1 MDQSVAADDYKAS
14 GYGAIEVGFGQRPA
28 ILVIDFQSSH
38 VSPEFPFG
46 GRPLAVRALENT
58 LALMAKARELDI
70 PVAACYTAYTSEK
83 DVPYWKIET
92 VRRNYF
98 HGDAT
103 TILDQRVAEAG
114 CDLIVCKSGPSMFY
128 ETTIQ
133 PFLTKQRVDTVILTG
148 VNTSGCI
155 RATAIDSFQRGYRT
169 IVPEDCVGDVEEG
182 PHIANLRDIERRYVD
197 VVDRKRVETYFDVL
211 RTRNDRT

>member
-1 MDQSVAADDYKAS
+1 MSDPAVRDDYKAS
-14 GYGAIEVGFGQRPA
+14 GYGAIEVGFGHRPA
-28 ILVIDFQSSH
+28 ILVIDFQSAH
-38 VSPEFPFG
+38 VSPEHPFG
-46 GRPLAVRALENT
+46 GRPLALRALENT
-58 LALMAKARELDI
+58 LALMAKAREHDI

-98 HGDAT
+98 HGAPT
-103 TILDQRVAEAG
+103 TVLDPRVEEAG
-114 CDLIVCKSGPSMFY
+114 CDLVVCKSGPSMFY

-133 PFLTKQRVDTVILTG
+133 PFLTKQCVDTVILTG

-182 PHIANLRDIERRYVD
+182 PHVSNLRDIERRYVD
-197 VVDRKRVETYFDVL
+197 VVDRKRVEAYFDEL
-211 RTRNDRT
+211 STRNDRA